1 MIKTS
6 KLINVALVL
15 VLVTVLVY
23 VLLCTYMWATQEQ
36 QIFEPTPVLQ
46 SNPERMGMP
55 YKEFHIPSGTGEQ
68 RGELDAWWIP
78 AAHGDAETL
87 LYLHGNDR
95 NIASNLSHMQRLHDL
110 GYNVLMV
117 DYRGFGK
124 STGGTP
130 NEAKVYEDAE
140 STWQFAI
147 REGRLQPRHIFI
159 YGHLLGGA
167 IATELAIHHPDAGG
181 LILESTFTS
190 MRAMGELLYGY
201 LPVDAFLTQRFDSIG
216 KIGKLK
222 MPVLLI
228 HGTWDKEVPYEMSQ
242 QLYNAAP
249 QPKTLVLIRGGGHG
263 NSGSIGWVEYSDALT
278 RFIEKAAH

>member
-1 MIKTS
+1 MKRS
-6 KLINVALVL
+6 KLINLMLVLAMALVL
-15 VLVTVLVY
+15 VY
-23 VLLCTYMWATQEQ
+23 VSLCTYMWATQEQ
-36 QIFEPTPVLQ
+36 QIFEPTPILQ
-46 SNPERMGMP
+46 SDPERMGMS

-78 AAHGDAETL
+78 AAHNDAETL

-124 STGGTP
+124 STGGRP

-147 REGRLQPRHIFI
+147 KEGGIKPQHLFI
-159 YGHLLGGA
+159 YGHSLGGA
-167 IATELAIHHPDAGG
+167 IAIDLAVHHPEAGG
-181 LILESTFTS
+181 LIAESTFTS

-201 LPVDAFLTQRFDSIG
+201 LPVNSFLTQRFDSIQ
-216 KIGKLK
+216 KIPKLK
-222 MPVLLI
+222 MPVLFI

-242 QLYNAAP
+242 QLYDAAP
-249 QPKTLVLIRGGGHG
+249 QPKTLVLIQGGGHG
-263 NSGSIGWVEYSDALT
+263 NSGSIGWVEYRDALT
-278 RFIEKAAH
+278 RFIEKSGH